1 MRSTRKG
8 IVISC
13 SLPTAYM
20 HSREAGCGWFFVLGR
35 SPLHQF
41 GGQISRRSQIGNN
54 PNLDGRPDANT
65 GAICSPLSHY
75 LRAQNLPDS
84 NLRDS

>member
-20 HSREAGCGWFFVLGR
+20 HSREAGCGWSFVWVGR
-35 SPLHQF
+35 LFTSLVDRFLVDH
-41 GGQISRRSQIGNN
+41 R
-54 PNLDGRPDANT
+54 
-65 GAICSPLSHY
+65 
-75 LRAQNLPDS
+75 
-84 NLRDS
+84 